1 MNKLLE
7 SLLGHLA
14 LRLHP
19 SVPVPASEDQ
29 SGPTVTLGEHEW
41 RSIPNPAGMLID
53 CLRGRAVIT
62 QQGASRDQ
70 VLVAGESHRVTP
82 GARLYGQAQREAEL
96 RYAMT
101 MAATRM
107 L

>member
-1 MNKLLE
+1 MNKLLK
-7 SLLGHLA
+7 SVLGHVA
-14 LRLHP
+14 PHLHLII
-19 SVPVPASEDQ
+19 PASA
-29 SGPTVTLGEHEW
+29 TVTLGEHEW

-53 CLRGRAVIT
+53 CLRGRAVIA
-62 QQGASRDQ
+62 QHGDSRDQ
-70 VLVAGESHRVTP
+70 VLVAGESRRLTR
-82 GARLYGQAQREAEL
+82 GARLYGQDQREAEL